1 MSSKSSHTESGGPAV
16 EGDAAAQLP
25 GQQRIGPAP
34 SLRPKPV
41 ALRPAPATGSQE
53 SEKEIRKR
61 LMQGIPKARRWVIRN
76 RIELTLPPEF
86 SQPPSTNE
94 KALATTHAPEIGGF
108 DGVPRE
114 SSGGGFECAPS
125 SEHAVGFEAA
135 EAGSMTVALPSPLTI
150 LGAGRVDPFGNYPI
164 RMSYDEKRILDQVNT
179 NTWPIFKTFK
189 NSWLPTA
196 MQDPATF
203 HQFLANVS
211 LNLYHIQGQTRSR
224 TVSAQHYA
232 IALRT
237 VNIALSDPAR
247 NTADGI
253 IASIVTFVCYC
264 VTQND
269 LPGYDVHIEGL
280 EKIIRLRGG
289 LQTLDHSPTLR
300 CMVFGVDLSGAC
312 RRDSKP
318 TFPPPDR
325 LIKVVQSIFRGN
337 LKLTPNHVPTRSPR
351 PWANAISQD
360 CLLTNAFDDLLKAIN
375 YTRIKAA
382 RGEDWLEVRFV
393 VFWIDPIVHNLL
405 GQGPETQPTDGLS
418 VVLETTRVGLILFL
432 FKLRRVGGQLGVS
445 TTFFIAKL
453 RRLASTMA
461 WKILW
466 DTSERLLLWVLFVG
480 MLESQGT
487 EDEDWFAETTA
498 MAAHW
503 MGMKSWDATLA
514 GVKEFPWIDGLFEDE
529 CERSEEK
536 FKGIMDSLEQD
547 VLSPWPEISVFGH
560 R

>member
-1 MSSKSSHTESGGPAV
+1 
-16 EGDAAAQLP
+16 
-25 GQQRIGPAP
+25 
-34 SLRPKPV
+34 
-41 ALRPAPATGSQE
+41 
-53 SEKEIRKR
+53 
-61 LMQGIPKARRWVIRN
+61 MQGIPKARRWVIRN

-86 SQPPSTNE
+86 SQPPSTNQE
-94 KALATTHAPEIGGF
+94 ALATVQTQEI
-108 DGVPRE
+108 DGVDGAPKE
-114 SSGGGFECAPS
+114 SSGGGLVCAPN
-125 SEHAVGFEAA
+125 SEHAVGFEVA
-135 EAGSMTVALPSPLTI
+135 EAGPMTAVLPSPLTI
-150 LGAGRVDPFGNYPI
+150 LGAGRVDPFGNFPI
-164 RMSYDEKRILDQVNT
+164 RMSYDERSLLDQVNT
-179 NTWPIFKTFK
+179 NARPIFKTYK

-211 LNLYHIQGQTRSR
+211 LSLYQIQGQTRSR

-269 LPGYDVHIEGL
+269 LLGYDIHIEGL
-280 EKIIRLRGG
+280 AKIIRLRGG

-300 CMVFGVDLSGAC
+300 CMVFGVDLGGAC

-325 LIKVVQSIFRGN
+325 LIKAVQGIFRGN

-375 YTRIKAA
+375 HTKIKAA
-382 RGEDWLEVRFV
+382 RNEDWLEVRFV
-393 VFWIDPIVHNLL
+393 VFWIDPIVHSLL
-405 GQGPETQPTDGLS
+405 GQGPDSQPTDGPS
-418 VVLETTRVGLILFL
+418 VVRETTRIGLILFL
-432 FKLRRVGGQLGVS
+432 SKLRRVGGQLGVS
-445 TTFFIAKL
+445 TTFFVTKL
-453 RRLASTMA
+453 RGLASTMA

-466 DTSERLLLWVLFVG
+466 DTSERLLLWALFIG
-480 MLESQGT
+480 MLESWGT
-487 EDEDWFAETTA
+487 EDKDWFAETTA

-503 MGMKSWDATLA
+503 MGIKSWDATLQ
-514 GVKEFPWIDGLFEDE
+514 GVKQFPWIDGLFEDE
-529 CERSEEK
+529 CERCREK
-536 FKGIMDSLEQD
+536 FQGIMDNLDRD
-547 VLSPWPEISVFGH
+547 VLSP
-560 R
+560 